1 MKASHQNFL
10 LALSLFLLPG
20 RAYPQ
25 QETPDLSA
33 PARTW
38 AVDAAKNEVLV
49 VDHPGSYVRYRMHE
63 VNERGDRVRDQIES
77 KDGTVA
83 RLILRDGHPIGPEED
98 AAERDRL
105 KAQLASPST
114 FYRHVR
120 NDQETKKSYSE
131 LLKQMPDAMLWSY
144 APNQPQLPNLQPATG
159 NPQLPL
165 VVLDF
170 TPNPKWSPPSL
181 ASEALTGIKGRIWVD
196 SRSRRVVR
204 VEAEL
209 FRAVNIGWGFLAH
222 IYPPGNAVLQQTDAG
237 NQRWIV
243 EHVDEQ
249 VNLRAMLVKT
259 IRSHLVEDTSDLQTV
274 NPMTYQQAIEILLN
288 TPLPSQ

>member
-1 MKASHQNFL
+1 MTPSPRTIL
-10 LALSLFLLPG
+10 LALTLPLALG
-20 RAYPQ
+20 RAYAR
-25 QETPDLSA
+25 QETPDLSV

-49 VDHPGSYVRYRMHE
+49 VSHPGSYLRYRMHE

-83 RLILRDGHPIGPEED
+83 RLILRDGHPLSPEED

-114 FYRHVR
+114 FYDHVR
-120 NDQETKKSYSE
+120 NEQKNKKSYTE
-131 LLKQMPDAMLWSY
+131 LLTQMPDAMLWSY
-144 APNQPQLPNLQPATG
+144 TAGQPQLPNLQPATG
-159 NPQLPL
+159 NLQPL

-181 ASEALTGIKGRIWVD
+181 VSEALTGIKGRVWID
-196 SRSRRVVR
+196 PSSRRVVR

-209 FRAVNIGWGFLAH
+209 FRAINLGWGILAH

-237 NQRWIV
+237 NQRWTV
-243 EHVDEQ
+243 EHIDEQ
-249 VNLRAMLVKT
+249 VNLKVALVKN
-259 IRSHLVEDTSDLQTV
+259 IRTRLVEDNSSIQTV
-274 NPMTYQQAIEILLN
+274 PPMTYQQAIMLLLN
-288 TPLPSQ
+288 TPLPSN

>member
-1 MKASHQNFL
+1 MKPPQQVIFLGLAVFL
-10 LALSLFLLPG
+10 LLD

-25 QETPDLSA
+25 QEPLDLSV

-83 RLILRDGHPIGPEED
+83 RLILRDGHPVGPEED

-105 KAQLASPST
+105 KAQLASPSA

-120 NDQETKKSYSE
+120 NDQETKKSYTE
-131 LLKQMPDAMLWSY
+131 LLKQMPDAMLWTY
-144 APNQPQLPNLQPATG
+144 TPNQPQLPNLQPATG
-159 NPQLPL
+159 NLQPL

-181 ASEALTGIKGRIWVD
+181 ASEALTGIKGRVWID

-204 VEAEL
+204 VEAQL

-222 IYPPGNAVLQQTDAG
+222 IYPPGSAVLQQMDAG
-237 NQRWIV
+237 DQRWIV
-243 EHVDEQ
+243 EHVEEQ
-249 VNLRAMLVKT
+249 VNLRAVLVKT
-259 IRSHLVEDTSDLQTV
+259 IRSRLVEDTSAVQTV
-274 NPMTYQQAIEILLN
+274 PPMTYQQAIEILLN
-288 TPLPSQ
+288 TPLPTQ